1 MTQAHKTIEK
11 EFRKYPNNEN
21 AEWKSV
27 CDKTLER
34 FKWTQNE
41 KLIRKYYFD
50 GKSPI
55 EVYMELYMS
64 EREFY
69 YSKREILD
77 MAFRWAR
84 EYKLL

>member
-1 MTQAHKTIEK
+1 MTQAHKAIEK
-11 EFRKYPNNEN
+11 EFRKYPNNECN
-21 AEWKSV
+21 EWKTV
-27 CDKTLER
+27 CDKVLER

-41 KLIRKYYFD
+41 KLIRKYYIEN
-50 GKSPI
+50 KTPI
-55 EVYMELYMS
+55 AVCMELFMS